1 MMKEDRKDDVI
12 IYME

>member
-12 IYME
+12 IHME